1 MERTKDVSRLKAK
14 RRILIAAAIA
24 VLLVGALLS
33 VKPAYNLYRDV
44 SFYHGERTEAEKTVK
59 AFAEEKG
66 ISYGEYPQ
74 RLIDLYERNPETKDF
89 VLNYPFRKDTG
100 IDLSAYAGSQTVPL
114 FLQWNPMW
122 GYEKYG
128 KGFLAETGCG
138 PTCLA
143 MVGYYF
149 TEDENMNPRQIA
161 KFAEENGYYASGYGS
176 SWTLISEGSEKLGL
190 KATEIP
196 LVKKKMVDA
205 LKAGKP
211 IICAMGP
218 GDFTT
223 TGHYI
228 VLRGTLDGAFQ
239 VNDPNSAENSGR
251 LWSYEQIEGQIRNL
265 WVMEKA

>member
-1 MERTKDVSRLKAK
+1 MKAK

-161 KFAEENGYYASGYGS
+161 KFAEENGYYEKGYGS
-176 SWTLISEGSEKLGL
+176 SWTLISEGGEELGL
-190 KATEIP
+190 SVQELP
-196 LVKKKMVDA
+196 LVQQKLVDT
-205 LKAGKP
+205 LEEGTP
-211 IICAMGP
+211 IILAMGK
-218 GDFTT
+218 GDFTSA
-223 TGHYI
+223 GHYV
-228 VLRGTLDGAFQ
+228 VLTGVENGLFHI
-239 VNDPNSAENSGR
+239 NDPNSRVRSR
-251 LWSYEQIEGQIRNL
+251 MLWSYNQLEGQIRNI
-265 WVMEKA
+265 WAIRADG

>member
-1 MERTKDVSRLKAK
+1 MKAK
-14 RRILIAAAIA
+14 RGILITVAVLVLLAAA
-24 VLLVGALLS
+24 LLG
-33 VKPAYNLYRDV
+33 VKPAYNLYRDIA
-44 SFYHGERTEAEKTVK
+44 FYHGERTEAEKTVK

-74 RLIDLYERNPETKDF
+74 SLIDLYGRNPETKDF
-89 VLNYPFRKDTG
+89 VLNYPFREKTE
-100 IDLSAYAGSQTVPL
+100 IDLSAYADCQSVPL

-128 KGFLAETGCG
+128 KDFLALTGCG

-143 MVGYYF
+143 MVGYYL
-149 TEDENMNPRQIA
+149 TGDENMNPRQIA
-161 KFAEENGYYASGYGS
+161 QFAEENGYYAAGYGS
-176 SWTLISEGSEKLGL
+176 SWTLISEGGEKLGL

-205 LKAGKP
+205 LEAGKP

-228 VLRGTLDGAFQ
+228 VLRGTVDGGFQ
-239 VNDPNSAENSGR
+239 VNDPNSTVNSDQ
-251 LWSYEQIEGQIRNL
+251 LWSYEQLEGQIRNL